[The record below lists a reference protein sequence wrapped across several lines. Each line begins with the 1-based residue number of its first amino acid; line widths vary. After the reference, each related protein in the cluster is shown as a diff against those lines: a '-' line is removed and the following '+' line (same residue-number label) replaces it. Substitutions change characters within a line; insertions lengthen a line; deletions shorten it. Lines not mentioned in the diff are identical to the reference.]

1 MAAVEER
8 FTGAAA
14 AALRDAIADAGG
26 NEVFAL
32 GVVADGLVTGVRVL
46 ARGNRHAAPAILQV
60 PRPGEV
66 VVHNHP
72 SGALTPSDADLSIA
86 SALGNGGVGAY
97 IVDNAVSQVYVVV
110 EPHAERA
117 PTAVDPAAACALLS
131 AEGAVG
137 AALDGFEERPQ
148 QQAMLRAVA
157 TAFNDDGILSVEA
170 GTGTGKSLAYLV
182 PAILWSRANQQ
193 RVVISTHTINLQEQ
207 LVQKD
212 LPLLTQRAGLEA
224 RVALIKG
231 RGNYLCKRKASQ
243 AEAQPGQLVEDEH
256 LAELRQV
263 LAWARQTGDGSL
275 ADLSVRPRPEV
286 WEQVVSENDNCLRAR
301 CPYYSSCFFYSA
313 RRAAAAADILV
324 VNHHLLMADLA
335 LRAEVGDYTQNG
347 VLPPSGRVV
356 IDEAHHLEDV
366 ATSYFGAQVSLAM
379 IERACGRLQ
388 SRRQPGKGILPA
400 LALALDA
407 VDDPGDAPIATG
419 AAQWIDTRLVGAC
432 ASVVAEA
439 ADCFDA
445 LRAAFDLLPRT
456 SGDERSAKLR
466 VTEAVRDLRFW
477 RDLVERTG
485 RLATVLDAFAGDFEG
500 VLERIARLSEDGP
513 PQIRY
518 LGTELAAIGGRLRAI
533 AETLVGF
540 VEEDRGHC
548 TWIERRQRANG
559 VVSLSLHRAPIA
571 VASQLAAALF
581 DPFATAVLTSATL
594 TVDAKFDFLHGR
606 VGVERVRLP
615 ERVDTLRVASPF
627 AFHEQALLVV
637 PADLPEPNAP
647 GHDAASHAAMRR
659 ILAATRGGTFLLFT
673 SYGALN
679 RAWFE
684 LANELRAGGHLPLR
698 QGELSRQVLLRRFVA
713 DPRAVLFAT
722 DSFWEG
728 VDVRGDAL
736 RCVVIARLPF
746 RVPTEPLE
754 EARVEAIAARG
765 GDPFAEHTLPQAA
778 IKLQQGFG
786 RLIRSRADRGCVV
799 ILDSRIATKR
809 YGQVFFASLPPA
821 RRAIGPTR
829 DVIGE
834 LEAFFEANRQDATA
848 SWRLGGSDR

>member
-1 MAAVEER
+1 MPER
-8 FTGAAA
+8 FTDAAA
-14 AALRDAIADAGG
+14 AALRAAIEDAGG

-32 GVVADGLVTGVRVL
+32 GSVGDDGLVSDVRIL

-66 VVHNHP
+66 VIHNHP
-72 SGALTPSDADLSIA
+72 SGVLRPSDADLSIA

-97 IVDNAVSQVYVVV
+97 LVDNAVARVYVVV
-110 EPHAERA
+110 EPHRPATPA
-117 PTAVDPAAACALLS
+117 AVDAAAAAALLS
-131 AEGAVG
+131 ADGAVG

-148 QQAMLRAVA
+148 QLAMLRAVA

-207 LVQKD
+207 LVHKD

-224 RVALIKG
+224 RVALVKG
-231 RGNYLCKRKASQ
+231 RGNYLCKRKAAQ
-243 AEAQPGQLVEDEH
+243 AEAQPTLLVEDE
-256 LAELRQV
+256 LLGELRQV
-263 LAWARQTGDGSL
+263 LAWATQTADGSL
-275 ADLSVRPRPEV
+275 ADLAVRPRPEV

-324 VNHHLLMADLA
+324 ANHHLLMADLA
-335 LRAEVGDYTQNG
+335 LRAEVGDYTQSG
-347 VLPPSGRVV
+347 VLPPSGRVI

-366 ATSYFGAQVSLAM
+366 ATSYFGAQASLAM

-388 SRRQPGKGILPA
+388 SRRQTGKGILPA

-407 VDDPGDAPIATG
+407 VDDAADEPIATG
-419 AAQWIDTRLVGAC
+419 AAHWIDGRLAAAC
-432 ASVVAEA
+432 PSVVAEA
-439 ADCFDA
+439 TDCFDA
-445 LRAAFDLLPRT
+445 LCAAFDALPLRR
-456 SGDERSAKLR
+456 GDERAAKLR
-466 VTEAVRDLRFW
+466 ITEAVRDTAFW
-477 RDLVERTG
+477 RELVERTG
-485 RLATVLDAFAGDFEG
+485 RLARALDAFAGDFAG
-500 VLERIARLSEDGP
+500 VLERIDRLSEHVA

-518 LGTELAAIGGRLRAI
+518 LATELAAVGNRLRAL
-533 AETLVGF
+533 AEALVDF
-540 VEEDRGHC
+540 TEDARGHC
-548 TWIERRQRANG
+548 AWIERRQRANG
-559 VVSLSLHRAPIA
+559 AVSLSLHRAPIA
-571 VASQLAAALF
+571 VGAQLAAALF

-594 TVDAKFDFLHGR
+594 TVNGRFDFLHQR
-606 VGVERVRLP
+606 VGIDRVRLP

-627 AFHEQALLVV
+627 AFARQALLVV
-637 PADLPEPNAP
+637 PADLPEPNAA
-647 GHDAASHAAMRR
+647 GHDAASHDAMRHV
-659 ILAATRGGTFLLFT
+659 LAATRGGTFLLFT
-673 SYGALN
+673 SYAALN

-684 LANELRAGGHLPLR
+684 LANGLRAGGYLPLR
-698 QGELSRQVLLRRFVA
+698 QGELSRQMLLRRFAA

-746 RVPTEPLE
+746 RVPSEPLE
-754 EARVEAIAARG
+754 EARVEAIAERG
-765 GDPFAEHTLPQAA
+765 GDPFAEHTVPQAA

-786 RLIRSRADRGCVV
+786 RLIRSRSDRGCVV
-799 ILDSRIATKR
+799 ILDSRIASKA
-809 YGQVFFASLPPA
+809 YGQVFLASLPPA
-821 RRAIGPTR
+821 RRVIGPTR
-829 DVIGE
+829 QVLAE
-834 LEAFFEANRQDATA
+834 VEAFFARGAPPPPVF
-848 SWRLGGSDR
+848 